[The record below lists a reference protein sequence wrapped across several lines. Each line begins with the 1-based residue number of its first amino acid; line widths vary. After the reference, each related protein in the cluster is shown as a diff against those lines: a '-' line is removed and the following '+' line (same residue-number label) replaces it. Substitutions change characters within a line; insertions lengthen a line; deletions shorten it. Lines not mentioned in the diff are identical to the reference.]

1 MGTGELECLVEFS
14 NASFLFGLIFKVKFF
29 SVLKSIYFSAKW
41 PESPNGAEAALCCE
55 KC

>member
-14 NASFLFGLIFKVKFF
+14 NASFLFGLILGLVF
-29 SVLKSIYFSAKW
+29 SVLKSIYFSDKW
-41 PESPNGAEAALCCE
+41 PESPDGAEAALCCE